1 MKAIVKVAIGTA
13 AAAACGV
20 ALVALVNNDKRVKA
34 SMLRAQARALGLAAD
49 ADDIAAETLKASK
62 AKYRQIKNELKN
74 AKSDFDK
81 LFADSPEDLE
91 SLFDFKKGK

>member
-13 AAAACGV
+13 AAAACGA

-34 SMLRAQARALGLAAD
+34 SMLMAQARALGLAAD
-49 ADDIAAETLKASK
+49 ADDMANEARKAAK
-62 AKYRQIKNELKN
+62 AKYRQAKADLKN

-81 LFADSPEDLE
+81 LFADSQEDLE